1 MIGSVVIH
9 KGLSRSSYWATEEEG
24 FLICRKVAMQ
34 MGLVEDHYLIEVY
47 EDEVPGS
54 IKIGAE
60 AWERDDYDDTDI
72 PIALVVPGVRYPVGD
87 WTEELEDLIRKWGP
101 TNEDEYVFVKFS
113 PCNGDGVVLPSL
125 NAMSSS

>member
-1 MIGSVVIH
+1 MIGSVRIH
-9 KGLSRSSYWATEEEG
+9 KGLSRGSYWVAEG
-24 FLICRKVAMQ
+24 DMLICRKVAKQ
-34 MGLVEDHYLIEVY
+34 MGLVADHYLIEVY

-60 AWERDDYDDTDI
+60 ACVRDEGDTDT
-72 PIALVVPGVRYPVGD
+72 PIALVVPGVRYPVSD

>member
-9 KGLSRSSYWATEEEG
+9 KVLGWGSYWTETEDDL
-24 FLICRKVAMQ
+24 LICPDVARQ
-34 MGLVEDHYLIEVY
+34 MGLVKAHYLIEVY

-60 AWERDDYDDTDI
+60 EFSRSEGETAN
-72 PIALVVPGVRYPVGD
+72 PIALVVPGVRYPVHD
-87 WTEELEDLIRKWGP
+87 RTEALEALIRKWGP

-113 PCNGDGVVLPSL
+113 PCNEDGVVLPS
-125 NAMSSS
+125 

>member
-1 MIGSVVIH
+1 MRGC
-9 KGLSRSSYWATEEEG
+9 L
-24 FLICRKVAMQ
+24 LICSEVARQ
-34 MGLVEDHYLIEVY
+34 MGLVADDYLIEVY

-60 AWERDDYDDTDI
+60 ARDRDEDDPSI
-72 PIALVVPGVRYPVGD
+72 PIALVVPGVRYPVED
-87 WTEELEDLIRKWGP
+87 RTEELEDLIRKWGP
-101 TNEDEYVFVKFS
+101 TNEGEYVFVKFS